1 MTISVWI
8 LGDQLTVNHPALEA
22 ALHHGKQSDI
32 RVLMIESESRV
43 HRMHYAAKK
52 LILLFSAM
60 RHYAESLRLD
70 GYELDYRIAQD
81 MKAALKAHVEAHQP
95 SLLIVMAASSYGGLA
110 FQESLENIL
119 QFPVKIIPNAL
130 FLSRQYDPFPGID
143 KGESIRQEQFY
154 RRMRR
159 HFNLLMD
166 EDGKPTGGQWNYDK
180 KNRAPFDG
188 EVEIPGLVSFE
199 PDEITLEVIDE
210 VLEKFPWTQ
219 KPEKFDLAVT
229 HQEAQEAAD
238 DFFEHRLKYFGT
250 YEDAM
255 TQADDVLFHSMLSP
269 YLNLGLLDP
278 LALAQRAQAMYQDGS
293 VSLNNAEGFIRQV
306 IGWREYMHWQY
317 WRLMPDLADVNYF
330 DVHQVL
336 PEFFW
341 TGETE
346 MNCLKHALGR
356 SLEDGYLHH
365 IERLMLISNY
375 CLLAGVAPQAV
386 LKWFQSLFIDAY
398 DWVMLPNVLGMSMY
412 ADGGMIGTKPYV
424 ASANYI
430 NKMSDYCQGCPYD
443 HKLRT
448 GEDACPF
455 NFLYWN
461 FLLQH
466 EELLRENPR
475 MARMLYNLEYLDGEE
490 RDAVKESTKIFLRL

>member
-1 MTISVWI
+1 
-8 LGDQLTVNHPALEA
+8 
-22 ALHHGKQSDI
+22 
-32 RVLMIESESRV
+32 
-43 HRMHYAAKK
+43 
-52 LILLFSAM
+52 
-60 RHYAESLRLD
+60 
-70 GYELDYRIAQD
+70 
-81 MKAALKAHVEAHQP
+81 
-95 SLLIVMAASSYGGLA
+95 
-110 FQESLENIL
+110 
-119 QFPVKIIPNAL
+119 
-130 FLSRQYDPFPGID
+130 
-143 KGESIRQEQFY
+143 
-154 RRMRR
+154 
-159 HFNLLMD
+159 MD

-180 KNRAPFDG
+180 KNREAFDG
-188 EVEIPGLVSFE
+188 SIEIPSLVSFE
-199 PDEITLEVIDE
+199 PDQITVDVIDE

-219 KPEKFDLAVT
+219 RPEKFDLAVT
-229 HQEAQEAAD
+229 HQESQKAAD
-238 DFFEHRLKYFGT
+238 DFFAHRLKYFGT

-278 LALAQRAQAMYQDGS
+278 LALAQRAQAMNRDGA

-317 WRLMPDLADVNYF
+317 WRLMPELADANYF
-330 DVHQVL
+330 DAHRPL

-346 MNCLKHALGR
+346 MNCLNRALRR

-365 IERLMLISNY
+365 IERLMLISNF

-386 LKWFQSLFIDAY
+386 LDWFQSLFIDAY
-398 DWVMLPNVLGMSMY
+398 DWVMLPNVLGMSMF
-412 ADGGMIGTKPYV
+412 ADGGMIGSKPYI

-430 NKMSDYCQGCPYD
+430 NKMSDYCQDCRYD
-443 HKLRT
+443 HKART

-475 MARMLYNLEYLDGEE
+475 MARMLYNLKYLDEEE
-490 RDAVKESTKIFLRL
+490 RDVVKESAKRFLRL